1 MMKSSELAS
10 ACAQHMFSTD
20 SLSQSLGMQ
29 IQTVDEGKAVVSM
42 QVKQDMLN
50 GHQTCHGGIIF
61 SLADSAFAFACNSQD
76 QVAVASNCSIDFLRP
91 ALIGDKLTAI
101 SEVQYQGNKTGVYQT
116 MVTNQNKQLIAIFKG
131 KSARLGMNVLNRT
144 SGESI

>member
-1 MMKSSELAS
+1 MKSSELAS

>member
-131 KSARLGMNVLNRT
+131 KSERLGMNVLNRT

>member
-20 SLSQSLGMQ
+20 ALSQSLGMQ

-42 QVKQDMLN
+42 QVKQDMVN

-116 MVTNQNKQLIAIFKG
+116 MVTNQNNQLIAIFKG
-131 KSARLGMNVLNRT
+131 KSARLGMNVLNKT
-144 SGESI
+144 AGELI